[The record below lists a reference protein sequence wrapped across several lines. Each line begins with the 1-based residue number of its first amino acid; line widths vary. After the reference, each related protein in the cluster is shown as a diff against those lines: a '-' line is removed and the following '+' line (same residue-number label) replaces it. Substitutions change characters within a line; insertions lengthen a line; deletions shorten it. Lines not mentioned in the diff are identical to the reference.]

1 MLILALI
8 GLHQLNGKGRE
19 VFFCIFWAEM
29 GIFCKNW
36 GSSKMYIIFFSYV
49 LLPKLQKNKTVCRK
63 PLTLYRLHNTLP
75 LQGSCFALWWWSV
88 AFVSQLLFSFLS
100 PIAWNPLWR
109 KDVFKIIQNCNK
121 GVPEGRKGWFLGTV
135 AEQSIAMQKVLFTA
149 GVGTTALPFN
159 PAQILSEDKILI
171 KVRPVPFFCPIPGLL
186 IFGD

>member
-19 VFFCIFWAEM
+19 VFCIFWAEM
-29 GIFCKNW
+29 GIFVKLGKLQNVH
-36 GSSKMYIIFFSYV
+36 YIFSYI
-49 LLPKLQKNKTVCRK
+49 LLPKLQKNKAVCRK

-75 LQGSCFALWWWSV
+75 LQSSCFALWWWSV
-88 AFVSQLLFSFLS
+88 AFVSQLLFSRLS

-109 KDVFKIIQNCNK
+109 KDVLKIIQNCNK

-135 AEQSIAMQKVLFTA
+135 AEQHIAMQKVLFIA

-159 PAQILSEDKILI
+159 PAQILSENKILI